1 MKKENPLISVA
12 FNIFIPVFI
21 LKNGSNWFERLINN
35 FDSLS
40 WLPKLIGSYDEP
52 SFVFGVALLF
62 PILYFIS
69 DFIIQ
74 RKINFISIFGFIN
87 ILLTGGIGVF
97 GARMGLSKNWFI
109 MKEGL
114 MPLILGASLLI
125 ISRLKH
131 DYMKKLFLNDMMFK
145 KNKIEIAI
153 NGEVE
158 NELDRII
165 NITGYYFIAG
175 FFISSV
181 IQFVLASI
189 IVVSNPGDAS
199 FNQEVSTMTWVS
211 YLAVFVPTMFLMV
224 MGFLKLVKGLE
235 KITGMKQEDFLRL

>member
-12 FNIFIPVFI
+12 FNIFIPVLI
-21 LKNGSNWFERLINN
+21 LKNGSNWLEKLMNN
-35 FDSLS
+35 FDSGS
-40 WLPKLIGSYDEP
+40 WLPKTIGLYDEP
-52 SFVFGVALLF
+52 SFVFGIAVLF

-74 RKINFISIFGFIN
+74 KKINFISIFGFIN

-97 GARMGLSKNWFI
+97 GAKMGLSKNWFI

-114 MPLILGASLLI
+114 MPLILGITLLT
-125 ISRLKH
+125 ISHLKP
-131 DYMKKLFLNDMMFK
+131 DYMRKLFLNDMMFRK
-145 KNKIEIAI
+145 DKIEITI
-153 NGEVE
+153 NGKMGYAI
-158 NELDRII
+158 DRIL
-165 NITGYYFIAG
+165 NVTGYYFIAG
-175 FFISSV
+175 FFVSSV

-199 FNQEVSTMTWVS
+199 FNLEVSTMTWVS
-211 YLAVFVPTMFLMV
+211 YLAVFIPTMFLMI

-235 KITGMKQEDFLRL
+235 KITGMKQEEFLRL